1 MRLSVKI
8 AQWWRAIS
16 RTQVTED
23 QSVSRDGTH
32 TASPRFLPWST
43 STEVSLTEVVAEGGV
58 RLRSSG
64 PLPELSR
71 ANVSNVPAIG
81 TTGVERAA
89 LFVEN
94 ASLWEPKPMPDNSGP
109 SASKTSPEGWES
121 TTNTGRRGY
130 SQAHDHGDAAT
141 AVEHDI
147 YRLRKAVR
155 KKRTGEDPAALR
167 KLSCINR
174 MDVSDQ
180 TSCTYMPDEDWSLS
194 TACSESSRHSTRAS
208 KPPPGP
214 KGLKMPRDAPTDW
227 KPYISNGIS
236 RDPKNRPPRGRWF
249 YPEQSSLRNEVV
261 VETTHGGGG
270 EE

>member
-8 AQWWRAIS
+8 AQWWRA
-16 RTQVTED
+16 
-23 QSVSRDGTH
+23 
-32 TASPRFLPWST
+32 

-58 RLRSSG
+58 RLRRNG

-94 ASLWEPKPMPDNSGP
+94 ASLWKPKPMPDNSGP
-109 SASKTSPEGWES
+109 SASKISPEGWES

-180 TSCTYMPDEDWSLS
+180 TPCTYMPDEDWSHS
-194 TACSESSRHSTRAS
+194 TACSESSRHGTRAS

-214 KGLKMPRDAPTDW
+214 EGLKMPRDAPTDW
-227 KPYISNGIS
+227 KPYIPKGIS